1 MPDETTV
8 TADAPAASADPS
20 PADNQTQDDAPA
32 AESISLEE
40 AKKLRREAQQLRS
53 RLKAIED
60 EKLSETEKIKRDHD
74 AAVAERDEARRELRQ
89 LRAQEAATKAGARSA
104 RAVAALIPPDA
115 LDDGRSL
122 RAALE
127 ALRREEPDLFFSQN
141 GSADGGQGRQAPAGD
156 DMNMILRRA
165 AGRA

>member
-1 MPDETTV
+1 MDDVTQPDV
-8 TADAPAASADPS
+8 TPADTDGQS
-20 PADNQTQDDAPA
+20 PADTQTPDNAPA
-32 AESISLEE
+32 AESMSLEE
-40 AKKLRREAQQLRS
+40 AKKLRAEANSLRK

-60 EKLSETEKIKRDHD
+60 EKLSETERIKRDHET
-74 AAVAERDEARRELRQ
+74 ALAERDEARKELRQ
-89 LRAQEAATKAGARSA
+89 LRAQDAAAKAGARSA

-127 ALRREEPDLFFSQN
+127 TLRKEEPDLFFDRN

-156 DMNMILRRA
+156 DMNLVIRRA